1 MSYCA
6 AYYGTKPVI
15 RLPYGPTGTAWTRP
29 ADWPA
34 LPVLAPTDQKFAGL
48 YGVEDNEGNY
58 VSVLAQ
64 CSSGTYTVDWG
75 DGTVDTGCTSNVKR
89 DHWYDYADAGL
100 GAAMADGYKAA
111 LVTITPDSGNLTKID
126 LQQKHSLAG
135 LPSGAYTVNWLD
147 IAVNGP
153 SITTLAIGGSTA
165 VRLTRLRKFFL
176 GVVNVSSFA
185 SLFSGCPSLVS
196 LSPLASN
203 SAITNMSY
211 MFYGCSSLQSIPA
224 FPGSVAA
231 VTNMSYMFYGCY
243 SLQSIP
249 AFPGSVAAVTAMA
262 DMFYGCYSLQSIPA
276 FPGSVAAVT
285 NMSGMFYNCYSLQ
298 SIPAFPGSVAAV
310 TAMSYMFYNC
320 SSLQSI
326 PAFPGSVAAVTAM
339 SYMFYNC
346 SSLQGIPA
354 FPGSVAAVTNMSY
367 MFYGCSSLQGIPAFP
382 GSVAAVTNMSNMFRN
397 CSSLQSIPAFPGS
410 VAAVTAMSYM
420 FYNCSSLQGIPAL
433 ETNGIASATPP
444 VNMFQNCYSLSVGRT
459 NGIRY
464 SISYA
469 GCKLSATQLN
479 AIFTGLGTADNAGGQ
494 QTVTITGNYGADAC
508 DRTLATG
515 KGWTVTN

>member
-15 RLPYGPTGTAWTRP
+15 RLPVGAAGQTPWTRP

-89 DHWYDYADAGL
+89 DHWYDYADADL

-153 SITTLAIGGSTA
+153 SITTLAIGGTT
-165 VRLTRLRKFFL
+165 VTLTRLRKFFL

-185 SLFSGCPSLVS
+185 SLFSGCRSLVS

-203 SAITNMSY
+203 SAITNMAY
-211 MFYGCSSLQSIPA
+211 MFSGCSSLQSIPA

-231 VTNMSYMFYGCY
+231 VT
-243 SLQSIP
+243 
-249 AFPGSVAAVTAMA
+249 TMA
-262 DMFYGCYSLQSIPA
+262 
-276 FPGSVAAVT
+276 
-285 NMSGMFYNCYSLQ
+285 
-298 SIPAFPGSVAAV
+298 
-310 TAMSYMFYNC
+310 YMFYNC
-320 SSLQSI
+320 SSLQS
-326 PAFPGSVAAVTAM
+326 
-339 SYMFYNC
+339 
-346 SSLQGIPA
+346 
-354 FPGSVAAVTNMSY
+354 
-367 MFYGCSSLQGIPAFP
+367 
-382 GSVAAVTNMSNMFRN
+382 
-397 CSSLQSIPAFPGS
+397 
-410 VAAVTAMSYM
+410 
-420 FYNCSSLQGIPAL
+420 IPAL

-444 VNMFQNCYSLSVGRT
+444 VNMFLNCYSLSVGRT

-469 GCKLSATQLN
+469 GCKLSAAQLN
-479 AIFTGLGTADNAGGQ
+479 AIFTGLGTADNSGGQ
-494 QTVTITGNYGADAC
+494 QTVTITGNYGAATC
-508 DRTLATG
+508 DQTIATS
-515 KGWTVTN
+515 KNWTVTN